1 MIWEFRPE
9 VFPLSTSSNAATL
22 RALLSAAG
30 VTLTRSSAATV
41 QTSASTVVTA
51 GIGVDDPRVGNAGY
65 GPGLVVEESRV
76 NYDPYGRGASWGGSA
91 GSFATQTYP
100 YGVGPDGNALSWRH
114 QVASGGF
121 SRYMSASTSVL
132 SPPYTSSLWLRSPDG
147 GGALVNQ
154 IDYWDVSGHRVA
166 APTTEAW
173 ARYSRSL
180 LSGANSG
187 GLLAPSDG
195 RDWLATGGI
204 AAGARDVVS
213 DMHQFEA
220 GKFATEFIPT
230 GGGASATRG
239 ADSLSLD
246 TWNRL
251 VRGGRIAM
259 EWIFIPKA
267 SAANASN
274 SMWLLGDMEGSGA
287 FSLWIAFTVANTI
300 SFKYRSGG
308 TPTSIAA
315 AVPTWNPG
323 DSVRVFAEF
332 GNGTTYA
339 AISINGGAKTVIGLA
354 ATVFDAI
361 LPGSF
366 SNPNPRLMNYQN
378 TAHMNCWLQRIRAFN
393 PGRRPAWAA

>member
-41 QTSASTVVTA
+41 QTSASTVVTS
-51 GIGVDDPRVGNAGY
+51 GIGVDDPRVGDAGY
-65 GPGLVVEESRV
+65 GPGLVLEESRTNILV
-76 NYDPYGRGASWGGSA
+76 QSRDRAHPTWNSGTGTVTNGYAS
-91 GSFATQTYP
+91 
-100 YGVGPDGNALSWRH
+100 GPDGTSVDRQVCTSGQFGHYQAPTVSPSTSYVSSQWARRGVIG
-114 QVASGGF
+114 VASSLGHYLQDSSTLAFASSSHALADAWG
-121 SRYMSASTSVL
+121 RYATPVLSTGASTASVTY
-132 SPPYTSSLWLRSPDG
+132 SPCDG
-147 GGALVNQ
+147 RTV
-154 IDYWDVSGHRVA
+154 
-166 APTTEAW
+166 
-173 ARYSRSL
+173 
-180 LSGANSG
+180 G
-187 GLLAPSDG
+187 GLTAS
-195 RDWLATGGI
+195 
-204 AAGARDVVS
+204 ARDAVV
-213 DMHQFEA
+213 DFAQIEI
-220 GKFATEFIPT
+220 GKFATEAIVT
-230 GGGASATRG
+230 TGASATRG

-251 VRGGRIAM
+251 IRGGRIAM
-259 EWIFIPKA
+259 EWTFIPKA

-323 DSVRVFAEF
+323 DNVRVFAEF

-354 ATVFDAI
+354 ATVFDSIVGA
-361 LPGSF
+361 SF